1 MIMSRRILISCLLAG
16 LCAPAAL
23 SATGEGRIVVLLS
36 SSDAPFTQAAAGFS
50 ETVARPGAG
59 AAVETVEAGGDADR
73 ANAAVRKAEAE
84 GAKLIFAVGTAA
96 TKAAIK
102 AVPGLPVVSCL
113 VLHAALFQSAGNAT
127 GVELEYPPEAQI
139 DLVRRTLPRA
149 RTFGIM
155 YNPAENQPLVDA
167 AAAAAKR
174 AGLRIE
180 AAAVRTA
187 QDVPAAL
194 NMFSRRVDALWVVP
208 DRVVLSPPIAKN
220 ILLFSFRNS
229 IPVIGPSSAWVK
241 AGAYVGLDWD
251 YAELGNQCGEMAK
264 KVLAGTRPADLAA
277 ETPRVVH
284 YAINLSTARL
294 MKIPVSADVVRD
306 ARQVF

>member
-113 VLHAALFQSAGNAT
+113 VLHAALFQSAGTAT
-127 GVELEYPPEAQI
+127 GVEL
-139 DLVRRTLPRA
+139 
-149 RTFGIM
+149 
-155 YNPAENQPLVDA
+155 
-167 AAAAAKR
+167 
-174 AGLRIE
+174 
-180 AAAVRTA
+180 
-187 QDVPAAL
+187 VPAAL